1 MTKRLNPDATT
12 ADLGGGMEA
21 YYDEKLKRWIFP
33 GDDPAEVAKPLAPP
47 PTMTPKK
54 EVVEEEKNN
63 APLDPLAAMMA
74 PPPRS
79 VHRSTPRPAG
89 TLTPSMM
96 MMPPGTGT
104 SMMMPTPMTPGAPGG
119 IAKPSFMVFTPK
131 ATEAKKEE
139 PKEEPAIEE

>member
-12 ADLGGGMEA
+12 ADMGGGMEA

-54 EVVEEEKNN
+54 EVVEEERSN

-79 VHRSTPRPAG
+79 VRRSTPRPAG
-89 TLTPSMM
+89 ATLTPSMM
-96 MMPPGTGT
+96 MMPPGAAGTG
-104 SMMMPTPMTPGAPGG
+104 TPMTPGVIAP
-119 IAKPSFMVFTPK
+119 PSFMVFTPK
-131 ATEAKKEE
+131 AATTDAKKEE
-139 PKEEPAIEE
+139 PASEE